1 MYGSFASNDWVDDI
15 DIIDGAELDYRSD
28 YDFLVVLEKI
38 EEKDYAI
45 KSKIVNRT
53 KSLHHRVSPMVRS
66 ISYVN
71 YGLETGQFFF
81 KEVIEKGSVL
91 FDNGLTSFSPSRPL
105 TLEEQRL
112 LTNDYFNSYIK
123 GGSRLLKLVK
133 NSLQEFLEDEDEL
146 KELLFVVRQSFESFY
161 SGLSLIFR
169 GYKPKNHNLDELR
182 GLTKVISDE
191 LNFIFSLT
199 DDQEEIRIYSLL
211 ERSYIDARYSLNY
224 TLDKNDLLYIISK
237 AEKLEK
243 IALKLSEE
251 KVKSLK

>member
-1 MYGSFASNDWVDDI
+1 M
-15 DIIDGAELDYRSD
+15 
-28 YDFLVVLEKI
+28 
-38 EEKDYAI
+38 
-45 KSKIVNRT
+45 
-53 KSLHHRVSPMVRS
+53 
-66 ISYVN
+66 
-71 YGLETGQFFF
+71 
-81 KEVIEKGSVL
+81 
-91 FDNGLTSFSPSRPL
+91 
-105 TLEEQRL
+105 
-112 LTNDYFNSYIK
+112 
-123 GGSRLLKLVK
+123 
-133 NSLQEFLEDEDEL
+133 
-146 KELLFVVRQSFESFY
+146 
-161 SGLSLIFR
+161 
-169 GYKPKNHNLDELR
+169 DELR